1 MVTLKTK
8 EEIGKLK
15 YGGKILAQILRE
27 LEKYCQEN
35 YNNGKLTTK
44 DVNIKS
50 DELLKKNN
58 VEPAFRHAKEPF
70 PTGLCISI
78 NDEVVH
84 GVPGDKV
91 LQDGDLVSL
100 DLGVIYDKLFTDA
113 AISFI
118 LGKNKRAEDEFLIE
132 TTKNSLIR
140 GIEKALVGNTLGDIG
155 NAIESYVKESGF
167 KVVRDYCGHGV
178 GYSVHEEPP
187 IPNYGKAGEGLEL
200 KEGMVLAIEPMVL
213 IGNSEIYLDRN
224 GWTVKTADGK
234 RAAHWEHTVA
244 VTSDGPMILTE

>member
-8 EEIGKLK
+8 DEIDKLK
-15 YGGKILAQILRE
+15 YGGKILAEILRE

-35 YNNGKLTTK
+35 YSSGELTTK
-44 DVNIKS
+44 DVNQKS

-58 VEPAFRHAKEPF
+58 VLPAFRYAKQPF
-70 PTGLCISI
+70 PTGLCVSI

-84 GVPGDKV
+84 GVPGDRILKE
-91 LQDGDLVSL
+91 GDLVSL
-100 DLGVIYDKLFTDA
+100 DLGVIYEKLYTDA

-118 LGKNKRAEDEFLIE
+118 LGSNKKTEDEFLIE
-132 TTKNSLIR
+132 TTRDSLKK
-140 GIEKALVGNTLGDIG
+140 GIEKARVGNTIGDIG
-155 NAIESYVKESGF
+155 NAIEVCVKESGF

-187 IPNYGKAGEGLEL
+187 IPNYGKAGEGIEL
-200 KEGMVLAIEPMVL
+200 KEGMILAIEPMVVM
-213 IGNSEIYLDRN
+213 GSPEVYVDKNN
-224 GWTVKTADGK
+224 WTVKTTDGK

-244 VTSDGPMILTE
+244 VTAEGPVVLTE